1 MKRFILFSLMLLGLS
16 YSVKADNSTDPQKNQ
31 MVTISKGDYT
41 NTPRDAGAVP
51 ILCEYQN
58 GILVLQYLKDIGDLG
73 IAVSN
78 LQTGK
83 YEFVYVSSKEG
94 VTYIDLNGGSGDYYM
109 EIVTSYGEWYYAYF
123 TIN

>member
-1 MKRFILFSLMLLGLS
+1 MLFSLS
-16 YSVKADNSTDPQKNQ
+16 YGAKADNSTEPQKNQ
-31 MVTISKGDYT
+31 MVTISRGGYG
-41 NTPRDAGAVP
+41 NTPRDAGASS

-83 YEFVYVSSKEG
+83 YEVVYVSSKEG
-94 VTYIDLNGGSGDYYM
+94 VTYIDLNGGYGDYYM
-109 EIVTSYGEWYYAYF
+109 EIVTSYGEWYSAYF